1 MAIFSGRPDPEW
13 SISSSHLKY
22 AEIKQLLD
30 NARTAGFVYDTIRM
44 PPRLGYKGF
53 VVKASNIN
61 KRELIVGPNT
71 VKLQQLLLETAPSD
85 LLPQGYKDEV
95 LAEINSGNVRPGVP

>member
-13 SISSSHLKY
+13 SIPSSHPKY

-30 NARTAGFVYDTIRM
+30 NARTTGFTYDPIRM

-61 KRELIVGPNT
+61 KSELIVGPNT
-71 VKLQQLLLETAPSD
+71 VALQGLLVETAPGD
-85 LLPQGYKDEV
+85 LLPQGLTDEV
-95 LAEINSGNVRPGVP
+95 LAEINSGNVRPADP

>member
-1 MAIFSGRPDPEW
+1 MAIFSGRRDPEW
-13 SISSSHLKY
+13 SISSRNPEY

-30 NARTAGFVYDTIRM
+30 NARTAGFAYDPIRM

-53 VVKASNIN
+53 VVKASNMN

-71 VKLQQLLLETAPSD
+71 VKLQQLLLETASGD
-85 LLPQGYKDEV
+85 VLPEVLKDEV
-95 LAEINSGNVRPGVP
+95 LAEINSGNVRPGDC

>member
-1 MAIFSGRPDPEW
+1 MAIFSGRRDPEW
-13 SISSSHLKY
+13 SISSRNPKY

-30 NARTAGFVYDTIRM
+30 NARTAGFTYDPIRM

-71 VKLQQLLLETAPSD
+71 VKLQQLLLETAPGD
-85 LLPQGYKDEV
+85 FQGLKDEV
-95 LAEINSGNVRPGVP
+95 LAEINSGNVRPGDP

>member
-13 SISSSHLKY
+13 SISSSHPKY

-53 VVKASNIN
+53 VVKASNVN
-61 KRELIVGPNT
+61 KRELIVGPST
-71 VKLQQLLLETAPSD
+71 VKLQQLLLETAPGD
-85 LLPQGYKDEV
+85 VVPQVLKDEV
-95 LAEINSGNVRPGVP
+95 MAEINSGNVRPGDR

>member
-13 SISSSHLKY
+13 SILSSDPKY

-30 NARTAGFVYDTIRM
+30 NARTAGFTYDPIRM

-53 VVKASNIN
+53 VVKATIMN

-71 VKLQQLLLETAPSD
+71 VALQRLLLETAPGD
-85 LLPQGYKDEV
+85 LLPQGLKGEV
-95 LAEINSGNVRPGVP
+95 LDEINSGNVRPGDP